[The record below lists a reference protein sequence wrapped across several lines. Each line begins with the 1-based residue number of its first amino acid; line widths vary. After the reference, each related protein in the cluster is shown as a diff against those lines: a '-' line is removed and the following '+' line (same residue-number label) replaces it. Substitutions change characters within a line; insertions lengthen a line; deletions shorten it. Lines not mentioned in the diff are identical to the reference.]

1 MPKNKKSTSTKKT
14 KKSTSLKKPKN
25 LSEAYINHPKTKAL
39 SDPNKFRQYVKENY
53 HLIREKQPLMKGTDI
68 MRTLG
73 SDWTF
78 ASRKP
83 TTVGKV
89 SKTYGASK
97 KVEKLPRPSLIA
109 KPTPV
114 GPFAQRKLS
123 LERTNITKD
132 FLIL

>member
-1 MPKNKKSTSTKKT
+1 MPKIKKSTSTKKKSSSV
-14 KKSTSLKKPKN
+14 KKAKN
-25 LSEAYINHPKTKAL
+25 LSEAYVNHPKTKAL

-53 HLIREKQPLMKGTDI
+53 HLIREKQPLMKGTEI

-97 KVEKLPRPSLIA
+97 KVEKLP
-109 KPTPV
+109 

-123 LERTNITKD
+123 LERTGVASD
-132 FLIL
+132 